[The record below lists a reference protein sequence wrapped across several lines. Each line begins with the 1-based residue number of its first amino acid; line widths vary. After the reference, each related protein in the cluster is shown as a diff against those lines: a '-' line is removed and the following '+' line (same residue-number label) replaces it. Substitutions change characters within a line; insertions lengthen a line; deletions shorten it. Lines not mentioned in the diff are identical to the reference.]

1 MLNLFT
7 RSKER
12 RLAAGRIYQAL
23 VTRSREPVFF
33 ERFAVPDTLD
43 GRFDLLTLHAWLML
57 ARMKQGGRTNAAL
70 SQVLVDTI
78 FVGFDEAL
86 RELGAGDMGMGRRM
100 KKFADAFYGRLK
112 AYDAAAEASDMEAA
126 LARNL
131 YRGDATPCA
140 REMAAYVER
149 ARQRLANWEGGVKA
163 GIPDFGPLPGQE

>member
-1 MLNLFT
+1 MLNLFS

-12 RLAAGRIYQAL
+12 RIAAGAIYQAL

-43 GRFDLLTLHAWLML
+43 GRFDLLTLHAWLVL
-57 ARMKQGGRTNAAL
+57 ARLKDDARL

-112 AYDAAAEASDMEAA
+112 AYDAATDAAA
-126 LARNL
+126 LETALVRNL
-131 YRGDATPCA
+131 YRGEAPPCA
-140 REMAAYVER
+140 KAMAAYVEHS
-149 ARQRLANWEGGVKA
+149 RQRLAGWESGASAGV
-163 GIPDFGPLPGQE
+163 PNFGPLPGNE